1 MKNEISIEDM
11 QKIVDENEK
20 LGKELKDAKD

>member
-20 LGKELKDAKD
+20 LGKDLKDAKD